1 MANMNVNERMQY
13 ERDELKVPSTG
24 VRLRS
29 TRPLVIYMALAV
41 PLLGALIFAAI
52 AGIDNWWQGL
62 VFAMIFVTTIG
73 AMIALSPNRRA

>member
-24 VRLRS
+24 VRLSS
-29 TRPLVIYMALAV
+29 TRPLRIYLALAI
-41 PLLGALIFAAI
+41 PLLGALTFAAI

-62 VFAMIFVTTIG
+62 VFAVIIVTTIG
-73 AMIALSPNRRA
+73 LMIAVSPTRRA